1 MAGYAPKDTDE
12 VKRLMDER
20 WSHGDAYVS
29 ALPWDRSRHQELQ
42 GGVMRLLQSAMSKR
56 VFTPEDTVP
65 EDPLTILDVGCGIK
79 SAVDRPEFLDIVG
92 YRPKTR
98 FILSDLSET
107 AVAALRADHERR
119 LARWLTHQDESYPY
133 MKHPRVQRS
142 AEFEYI
148 VSPAETLPLPD
159 ASVDMVI
166 SIESI
171 EHWCD
176 VDAALAGIRRVL
188 KPHGALILTTPN
200 RDSLH
205 VRMGRKLGIQM
216 PYCANDHTHEFGYE
230 ELDTLVTG
238 AGFRKEAETG
248 ASFAPYWALEGA
260 IGTRMRHLT
269 DNDEEVVQW
278 LNAIGRRCP
287 EFAFCQIKAFE
298 RTP

>member
-1 MAGYAPKDTDE
+1 
-12 VKRLMDER
+12 
-20 WSHGDAYVS
+20 
-29 ALPWDRSRHQELQ
+29 
-42 GGVMRLLQSAMSKR
+42 MRLVEQGKRRFFARGGKLQ
-56 VFTPEDTVP
+56 DYTV
-65 EDPLTILDVGCGIK
+65 LDVGCGIK
-79 SAVDRPEFLDIVG
+79 SALDRHEFLRIMEDAGRLRLVM
-92 YRPKTR
+92 
-98 FILSDLSET
+98 SDLSET
-107 AVAALRADHERR
+107 AVEMLRAGHGARIER
-119 LARWLTHQDESYPY
+119 WVEQSPGVSPT
-133 MKHPRVQRS
+133 
-142 AEFEYI
+142 FEYI
-148 VSPAETLPLPD
+148 VSAAETLPLPD

-216 PYCANDHTHEFGYE
+216 PYCANDHTHEFGYD

-260 IGTRMRHLT
+260 IGHRMRHLT

-287 EFAFCQIKAFE
+287 EFAFCQIKSFE
-298 RTP
+298 RLP

>member
-1 MAGYAPKDTDE
+1 
-12 VKRLMDER
+12 
-20 WSHGDAYVS
+20 
-29 ALPWDRSRHQELQ
+29 
-42 GGVMRLLQSAMSKR
+42 MRLVEERKR
-56 VFTPEDTVP
+56 ELWKTVTDGGYP
-65 EDPLTILDVGCGIK
+65 TVLDVGCGIK
-79 SAVDRPEFLDIVG
+79 SALDRSEFLHMFAEFATPRLV
-92 YRPKTR
+92 
-98 FILSDLSET
+98 FSDLSST
-107 AVAALRADHERR
+107 AIEALKSKHSDRVESWNSWRA
-119 LARWLTHQDESYPY
+119 LQYPG
-133 MKHPRVQRS
+133 MKHIQGARV
-142 AEFEYI
+142 EFEYI
-148 VSPAETLPLPD
+148 VSAAETLPLPD

-205 VRMGRKLGIQM
+205 IRMGRKLGIQM
-216 PYCANDHTHEFGYE
+216 PYCAIDHTHEFGYD

-260 IGTRMRHLT
+260 IGHRMRHLT

-298 RTP
+298 RLP

>member
-1 MAGYAPKDTDE
+1 MSPK
-12 VKRLMDER
+12 
-20 WSHGDAYVS
+20 
-29 ALPWDRSRHQELQ
+29 
-42 GGVMRLLQSAMSKR
+42 
-56 VFTPEDTVP
+56 
-65 EDPLTILDVGCGIK
+65 
-79 SAVDRPEFLDIVG
+79 
-92 YRPKTR
+92 
-98 FILSDLSET
+98 
-107 AVAALRADHERR
+107 
-119 LARWLTHQDESYPY
+119 
-133 MKHPRVQRS
+133 
-142 AEFEYI
+142 FEYI